1 MIGIIK
7 KILFT
12 NEDSGYCIADLEL
25 SEFDKN
31 EVPDNFNDSHIT
43 IKGYFPCREDMEL
56 EIKGKLSMYKGKPQ
70 IEVENFSEVLP
81 ATKEGIISYLSSGL
95 IKGIGKIT
103 AKRIVDT
110 FGTNTFE
117 VFENTPELLVTVQGV
132 SRNKLDNILKSYQ
145 ETFDMRKIIQMLM
158 PYGVSANKCFK
169 IQKAFKDK
177 ALDIVKNNTYRLV
190 KINGFGFKTVDE
202 IALKLGYT
210 PFDSNR
216 VRFGIQYVLEEAQCE
231 GHLYLP
237 QKELLQK
244 VHDILNENFSQE
256 VVSNSLVVKTICDLA
271 NEGILKGNNG
281 CAYLK
286 KNFEREV
293 FVANEIARR
302 ITNSKTQKLSDEKIN
317 ACIEKL
323 EKDNGITF
331 ADKQREAITKSV
343 NNSFLLITG
352 GAGTGKTTVLKY
364 ILKACEELTE
374 SESVCLLA
382 PTGRA
387 ASRMSEAVGIQATTI
402 HSKLQI
408 RESDESNDVVI
419 DDDICVV
426 DETSMCDMFIF
437 SQLIGSVSQ
446 NTKLILLGDSEQ
458 LPSVGAGNVLFELL
472 HSPIARV
479 ELNQIQRQ
487 QGDDNPI
494 ITNSLAVRECKTN
507 LDYSK
512 DTFKLYH
519 TDSQEEAQDRIV
531 SLFLNKVNT
540 YGIENIEV
548 IAPMKKGA
556 AGTNELNKAIQNA
569 YNPYRKGTKVF
580 RKGKTEFRV
589 GDKIMQIKNDY
600 SIIWESVKGNE
611 KGMGLFNGEIGYVT
625 DIKDDILIADFDGRI
640 VSFESLENIVLA
652 YAITIHKSQGSEF
665 DCVLMPLLTSQYIM
679 LAKNLLYTGITRAK
693 KEISIIGQ
701 KKALAIA
708 IKNNSVAKRNTMLAQ
723 RIINELDK

>member
-1 MIGIIK
+1 MK
-7 KILFT
+7 
-12 NEDSGYCIADLEL
+12 
-25 SEFDKN
+25 
-31 EVPDNFNDSHIT
+31 
-43 IKGYFPCREDMEL
+43 L

-556 AGTNELNKAIQNA
+556 AGTNELNKALQNA

>member
-1 MIGIIK
+1 
-7 KILFT
+7 
-12 NEDSGYCIADLEL
+12 
-25 SEFDKN
+25 
-31 EVPDNFNDSHIT
+31 
-43 IKGYFPCREDMEL
+43 
-56 EIKGKLSMYKGKPQ
+56 
-70 IEVENFSEVLP
+70 
-81 ATKEGIISYLSSGL
+81 
-95 IKGIGKIT
+95 
-103 AKRIVDT
+103 
-110 FGTNTFE
+110 
-117 VFENTPELLVTVQGV
+117 
-132 SRNKLDNILKSYQ
+132 
-145 ETFDMRKIIQMLM
+145 
-158 PYGVSANKCFK
+158 
-169 IQKAFKDK
+169 
-177 ALDIVKNNTYRLV
+177 
-190 KINGFGFKTVDE
+190 
-202 IALKLGYT
+202 
-210 PFDSNR
+210 
-216 VRFGIQYVLEEAQCE
+216 
-231 GHLYLP
+231 
-237 QKELLQK
+237 
-244 VHDILNENFSQE
+244 
-256 VVSNSLVVKTICDLA
+256 
-271 NEGILKGNNG
+271 
-281 CAYLK
+281 
-286 KNFEREV
+286 
-293 FVANEIARR
+293 
-302 ITNSKTQKLSDEKIN
+302 
-317 ACIEKL
+317 
-323 EKDNGITF
+323 
-331 ADKQREAITKSV
+331 
-343 NNSFLLITG
+343 
-352 GAGTGKTTVLKY
+352 
-364 ILKACEELTE
+364 
-374 SESVCLLA
+374 
-382 PTGRA
+382 
-387 ASRMSEAVGIQATTI
+387 MSEAVGIQATTI

-487 QGDDNPI
+487 KGDDNPI

-519 TDSQEEAQDRIV
+519 TDSQEEAQKRIV
-531 SLFLNKVNT
+531 SLFLNKLNT

-548 IAPMKKGA
+548 LAPMKKGA
-556 AGTNELNKAIQNA
+556 VGTNELNKALQNA
-569 YNPYRKGTKVF
+569 YNPYRKGIKVF

-640 VSFESLENIVLA
+640 VSIESLENIVLA

>member
-1 MIGIIK
+1 
-7 KILFT
+7 
-12 NEDSGYCIADLEL
+12 
-25 SEFDKN
+25 
-31 EVPDNFNDSHIT
+31 
-43 IKGYFPCREDMEL
+43 
-56 EIKGKLSMYKGKPQ
+56 
-70 IEVENFSEVLP
+70 
-81 ATKEGIISYLSSGL
+81 
-95 IKGIGKIT
+95 
-103 AKRIVDT
+103 
-110 FGTNTFE
+110 
-117 VFENTPELLVTVQGV
+117 
-132 SRNKLDNILKSYQ
+132 
-145 ETFDMRKIIQMLM
+145 M

-494 ITNSLAVRECKTN
+494 ITNSLSVRECKTN

-556 AGTNELNKAIQNA
+556 AGTNELNKALQNA

-600 SIIWESVKGNE
+600 FIIWESVKGNE